1 MLRHPAMSY
10 NKIFVGLIGIAS
22 RLLERPVDKTGQSVV
37 AMRRIVIVSVPNLVV
52 LSDFLG
58 PYLV

>member
-1 MLRHPAMSY
+1 MSY